1 MDKGK
6 GDNKLHCRS
15 INTASFFSLSR
26 FNISLTPSPPEF
38 LTFSPPLLPSVLF
51 SLLFLIEQ
59 ASAAWRSRIV
69 TKKKIAAISEN
80 CYRYDML
87 NRVNL
92 PVQIVWYLLI
102 WCIASS
108 SMISLNREFCRVKRR
123 IVTIFS
129 SCRSIGRNRNIN
141 PSSFLV
147 FFW

>member
-1 MDKGK
+1 MIISSIVD
-6 GDNKLHCRS
+6 RS
-15 INTASFFSLSR
+15 IPPLFFHFHVLIFHLPLHPLS
-26 FNISLTPSPPEF
+26 
-38 LTFSPPLLPSVLF
+38 FSPFPLPSLPVF
-51 SLLFLIEQ
+51 FPLLFLIEQ

-129 SCRSIGRNRNIN
+129 SCRSIGRNRNIS

-147 FFW
+147 FF